1 MSTNNNSLGY
11 SFNNKEKAYS
21 HQSTNKTQPNSANKS
36 QNTYSIYESVNRK
49 DSEKRNNESVD
60 NKQIQGT
67 IGNKSISKFSLTL
80 ASDFYKSY
88 LENLKFSYF
97 NDDTIKPDTQINTR
111 QSINRRSDN
120 KDANKDMLNESFS
133 TNNTFYTLTSHKGNL
148 NRQMLRSIYDT
159 YLETK
164 YPDIFK
170 LQTIYSTPYSILD
183 IKKNSTF
190 FIIKSFNIDNIHKA
204 IKYGVWSTT
213 YSGNIL
219 FDKAYSNA
227 QLKGGEVYLFFSTNS
242 TFAFQGIARLKSK
255 FHQNKTYNF
264 WKGSDK
270 YKFFNGSFSI
280 DWVII
285 KDVPNASLDRI
296 QINNIPFSKLR
307 NGVEISEKEAL
318 LAVHIY
324 QKFYYCSSL
333 VLSDFMRLDI
343 EEKHQFGESSRKSS
357 TVNS

>member
-1 MSTNNNSLGY
+1 MSTNNNKLGY

-21 HQSTNKTQPNSANKS
+21 QQSTTKTQPNSASKS
-36 QNTYSIYESVNRK
+36 HTTYSIYDSVNRK
-49 DSEKRNNESVD
+49 ESEKKNSESFD
-60 NKQIQGT
+60 TKQIASGGT
-67 IGNKSISKFSLTL
+67 NNVSKFSFAL
-80 ASDFYKSY
+80 ASEFYKSY
-88 LENLKFSYF
+88 LDNLKFSYF
-97 NDDTIKPDTQINTR
+97 KEDTSKTDIPQYNPKK
-111 QSINRRSDN
+111 SINRRSDN
-120 KDANKDMLNESFS
+120 KDKNKDILDESFS
-133 TNNTFYTLTSHKGNL
+133 TNNTFYNLTSNKGTL
-148 NRQMLRSIYDT
+148 NRQMLRNIYDN

-164 YPDIFK
+164 YPDIFRI
-170 LQTIYSTPYSILD
+170 QSIFSTPYSIID

-270 YKFFNGSFSI
+270 YKFFNGSFNI

-307 NGVEISEKEAL
+307 NGVEISEREAL

-324 QKFYYCSSL
+324 EKFYYCSSL

-357 TVNS
+357 MVN